1 MRTIPVVLAV
11 LALSACSSAFLQ
23 QQVSMTPQTLNGQWL
38 DYVGYRGEQ
47 TFGPWLVTREGG
59 YEYRTTPGSAP
70 IKLKVVG
77 PNAFGDLNG
86 DGREDAAVI
95 LAQDLGG
102 SGTFMTLAAVLSD
115 QGIPRYQAG
124 TNLGDRVKVEAVSIK
139 GGVILVTLVGH
150 GPDDPMCCPTQK
162 VTRSFRL
169 EGNKLPEIAA
179 TPAVA
184 AAR

>member
-1 MRTIPVVLAV
+1 MRKIPALLAT
-11 LALSACSSAFLQ
+11 LALTACSSAFWN

-47 TFGPWLVTREGG
+47 TFGPWLVTREGAF
-59 YEYRTTPGSAP
+59 EYRTTPGAAP
-70 IKLKVVG
+70 IKLRVAG

-86 DGREDAAVI
+86 DGREDAAVV

-124 TNLGDRVKVEAVSIK
+124 TSLGDRVKVESVSIK
-139 GGVILVTLVGH
+139 DGLILLTLVGH
-150 GPDDPMCCPTQK
+150 GPNDPMCCPTQK
-162 VTRSFRL
+162 VTRNFRL
-169 EGNKLPEIAA
+169 EGNKLPE
-179 TPAVA
+179 VA
-184 AAR
+184 AAPAPAR

>member
-1 MRTIPVVLAV
+1 MRFSRHLLLVGLAAFT
-11 LALSACSSAFLQ
+11 LAACSSAVLKQ
-23 QQVSMTPQTLNGQWL
+23 QASMTPQTLNGQWL

-47 TFGPWLVTREGG
+47 TLGPWLVTREGN
-59 YEYRTTPGSAP
+59 YEYRTTPGAAP

-86 DGREDAAVI
+86 DGRDDAAVI

-124 TNLGDRVKVEAVSIK
+124 TSLGDRVKVESVSIK
-139 GGVILVTLVGH
+139 DGLILVTLVGH
-150 GPDDPMCCPTQK
+150 GAGDPMCCPTQK
-162 VTRSFRL
+162 LTRTFRL
-169 EGNKLPEIAA
+169 DGTKLPEITAA
-179 TPAVA
+179 PA
-184 AAR
+184 R